1 MPDSVL
7 DILKLVL
14 LVLLYLFFARVLW
27 AVWSEVRQPAN
38 ARNAVDYAPMPSVA
52 APANTSAD
60 GRRDLKPAKGR
71 GAVPA
76 RLVVLEPKERRGT
89 AYAITGA
96 VGVGRESD
104 NTIGIPDDSYLSGHH
119 ARISLADGNVVVED
133 LGSRNGTFLNGTRI
147 NDRRTV
153 KVGDRI
159 QIGYTVFEA
168 Q

>member
-14 LVLLYLFFARVLW
+14 LVMLYLFFARVLF

-38 ARNAVDYAPMPSVA
+38 VRGPIEQPPMMPV
-52 APANTSAD
+52 APAPAAD
-60 GRRDLKPAKGR
+60 RRELKPMKGR
-71 GAVPA
+71 GGVPA
-76 RLVVLEPKERRGT
+76 RLVVLEPKDKRGT
-89 AYAITGA
+89 AYAIS
-96 VGVGRESD
+96 GVIGIGREPD
-104 NTIGIPDDSYLSGHH
+104 NTIAIADDSYLSGHH
-119 ARISLADGNVVVED
+119 AKVSAAGGQVIVDDLA
-133 LGSRNGTFLNGTRI
+133 SRNGTYLNGSRI
-147 NDRRTV
+147 TESRSV

>member
-14 LVLLYLFFARVLW
+14 LVMLYLFFARVLF

-38 ARNAVDYAPMPSVA
+38 ARNIVEQPPVMP
-52 APANTSAD
+52 APASAPVAE
-60 GRRDLKPAKGR
+60 RRELKPMRGR
-71 GAVPA
+71 GGMPG
-76 RLVVLEPKERRGT
+76 RLVVIEPKHKRGQ
-89 AYAITGA
+89 AYPIN
-96 VGVGRESD
+96 GVLGIGREPD
-104 NTIGIPDDSYLSGHH
+104 NTIAITDDTYLSGHH
-119 ARISLADGNVVVED
+119 AKVSVAGGQVILDDLA
-133 LGSRNGTFLNGTRI
+133 SRNGTYLNGSRI
-147 NDRRTV
+147 TDSRSV

>member
-14 LVLLYLFFARVLW
+14 LVMLYLFFARVLF

-38 ARNAVDYAPMPSVA
+38 ARGMIEQPQVMPVTP
-52 APANTSAD
+52 APAAE
-60 GRRDLKPAKGR
+60 RRELKPMKGR
-71 GAVPA
+71 GTVPG
-76 RLVVLEPKERRGT
+76 RLVVLEPKQKRGT
-89 AYAITGA
+89 AYAIS
-96 VGVGRESD
+96 GVIGIGREPD
-104 NTIGIPDDSYLSGHH
+104 NTIPIADDTYLSGHH
-119 ARISLADGNVVVED
+119 AKVSAADGRVIVDD
-133 LGSRNGTFLNGTRI
+133 LGSRNGTYLNGARI
-147 NDRRTV
+147 TEPRTV

>member
-14 LVLLYLFFARVLW
+14 LVMLYLFFARVLF

-38 ARNAVDYAPMPSVA
+38 ARGVIEQPPLMPVAPTPNAE
-52 APANTSAD
+52 
-60 GRRDLKPAKGR
+60 RRELKPMKGR
-71 GAVPA
+71 GTVPG
-76 RLVVLEPKERRGT
+76 RLVVLEPKQKRGT
-89 AYAITGA
+89 AYAIS
-96 VGVGRESD
+96 GVIGIGREPD
-104 NTIGIPDDSYLSGHH
+104 NTIPIADDTYLSGHH
-119 ARISLADGNVVVED
+119 AKVSAADGRVIVDD
-133 LGSRNGTFLNGTRI
+133 LGSRNGTYLNGARI
-147 NDRRTV
+147 TEPRTV

>member
-14 LVLLYLFFARVLW
+14 LVMLYLFFARVLF
-27 AVWSEVRQPAN
+27 AVWSEVRQTAN
-38 ARNAVDYAPMPSVA
+38 VADRSSSHRPSRSRRRRQRR
-52 APANTSAD
+52 T
-60 GRRDLKPAKGR
+60 RDLKPMKGR

-76 RLVVLEPKERRGT
+76 RLVVLEPKHKRGT
-89 AYAITGA
+89 AYAIS
-96 VGVGRESD
+96 GVIGIGREAD
-104 NTIGIPDDSYLSGHH
+104 NTIAIADDSYLSGHH
-119 ARISLADGNVVVED
+119 AKVSLADGRVIVDD
-133 LGSRNGTFLNGTRI
+133 LASRNGTYLNGTRI
-147 NDRRTV
+147 TEPRTV

>member
-14 LVLLYLFFARVLW
+14 LVMLYLFFARVLF

-38 ARNAVDYAPMPSVA
+38 ARGPVEQPPFVPVGP
-52 APANTSAD
+52 APAAD
-60 GRRDLKPAKGR
+60 RRELKPMKGR
-71 GAVPA
+71 GTVPA
-76 RLVVLEPKERRGT
+76 RLVVLEPKEKRGT
-89 AYAITGA
+89 AYAIS
-96 VGVGRESD
+96 GVIGIGREAD
-104 NTIGIPDDSYLSGHH
+104 NTIPIADDTYLSGHH
-119 ARISLADGNVVVED
+119 AKVSATENRVIVDDLA
-133 LGSRNGTFLNGTRI
+133 SRNGTYLNGTRI
-147 NDRRTV
+147 TEPRTV

>member
-14 LVLLYLFFARVLW
+14 LVMLYLFFARVLF

-38 ARNAVDYAPMPSVA
+38 ARNMIEQPPVMP
-52 APANTSAD
+52 APAPVAE
-60 GRRDLKPAKGR
+60 RRELKPMRGR
-71 GAVPA
+71 GGMPG
-76 RLVVLEPKERRGT
+76 RLVVIEPKDKRGV
-89 AYAITGA
+89 AYTIS
-96 VGVGRESD
+96 GVIGIGREPD
-104 NTIGIPDDSYLSGHH
+104 NTIAITDDTYLSGHH
-119 ARISLADGNVVVED
+119 AKVSVAGGQVIVDDLA
-133 LGSRNGTFLNGTRI
+133 SRNGTYLNGSRI
-147 NDRRTV
+147 TDSRSV

>member
-14 LVLLYLFFARVLW
+14 LVMLYLFFARVLF

-38 ARNAVDYAPMPSVA
+38 ARTVEPPPVMP
-52 APANTSAD
+52 APAPVSE
-60 GRRDLKPAKGR
+60 RRELKPMKGR
-71 GAVPA
+71 GGMPG
-76 RLVVLEPKERRGT
+76 RLVVLEPKDKRGN
-89 AYAITGA
+89 AYTIS
-96 VGVGRESD
+96 GVIGIGREPD
-104 NTIGIPDDSYLSGHH
+104 NTIAITDDTYLSGHH
-119 ARISLADGNVVVED
+119 AKVSVAGGQVIVDDLA
-133 LGSRNGTFLNGTRI
+133 SRNGTYLNGTRI
-147 NDRRTV
+147 TDSRSV